1 MKKIKKLLMGRTMI
15 VAMAILIQLLWLLS
29 LLNGVM
35 AKYSYV
41 DTIVQLIAVIVVL
54 VIVNKRS
61 NPSYK
66 IAWSFVILSI
76 PIVGLLIYFI
86 FGRSEMTRRTR
97 KRMEIINRELEKEL
111 PDGGS
116 YMEEIRQKDKSIY
129 NQAKYISDWANFP
142 VYGNM
147 MFRAPLKG
155 DYGIWKHRNKVLS
168 CWRRNVP

>member
-15 VAMAILIQLLWLLS
+15 VAMAILIQLLWILS

-66 IAWSFVILSI
+66 IASSLTFL
-76 PIVGLLIYFI
+76 
-86 FGRSEMTRRTR
+86 
-97 KRMEIINRELEKEL
+97 EL
-111 PDGGS
+111 
-116 YMEEIRQKDKSIY
+116 
-129 NQAKYISDWANFP
+129 
-142 VYGNM
+142 
-147 MFRAPLKG
+147 
-155 DYGIWKHRNKVLS
+155 
-168 CWRRNVP
+168 